1 MNDNIIR
8 DRAAATVARILGE
21 TADALPA
28 FEEHKRTPF
37 HFDWAWE
44 GRVGDSEY
52 TYQKKYE
59 APVQGRKKT
68 GTRGSSSGGGATGL
82 AGMILPCP
90 QCLSTHSVL
99 APCAKAGA

>member
-1 MNDNIIR
+1 MIR
-8 DRAAATVARILGE
+8 SRAAATVAKIMAE

-44 GRVGDSEY
+44 GKVGDSEY

-59 APVQGRKKT
+59 ASVQGRKKT
-68 GTRGSSSGGGATGL
+68 STRGSGSGGGATGL
-82 AGMILPCP
+82 AGMSLPCP
-90 QCLSTHSVL
+90 QCHRTHSVL
-99 APCAKAGA
+99 APCAKVGA